1 MPVKICRQRWTK
13 GKAEG
18 RLEMNGFVLRPQ
30 TLGWAAAGVCG
41 LRVGLRKK
49 DGGVKKRGKLDAVM
63 GGRCSM
69 FDGVS
74 EGNVPATPM
83 MLVVQ

>member
-1 MPVKICRQRWTK
+1 MEC
-13 GKAEG
+13 
-18 RLEMNGFVLRPQ
+18 FVLRPQ
-30 TLGWAAAGVCG
+30 TLGWAAASVCG

-49 DGGVKKRGKLDAVM
+49 DGGIKKRGKLVAVM

-74 EGNVPATPM
+74 EGKVPATPM